1 MVMEKKSSVKVA
13 FENTSFGGRQIV
25 FAIYMSYDFFP
36 RYFTFFWP
44 HDVRQ
49 DLCKNW

>member
-25 FAIYMSYDFFP
+25 FARYMSYDFFP
-36 RYFTFFWP
+36 RYFTIFWL